1 MAQWVTFEER
11 PLEGTVIHTWG
22 EVIHSG
28 ITIGGRTVEEL
39 IASFT
44 RTWYESFR
52 IACNQLVLPGGA
64 APGDTSFAT
73 Q

>member
-11 PLEGTVIHTWG
+11 PMEGTRVHTWG
-22 EVIHSG
+22 EVLHSG

-44 RTWYESFR
+44 RTWYESFC